1 MNQPGGSRESF
12 RRSCAA
18 RRRHTRE
25 RTRQYIYDFDEA
37 VASSRGGEKVVAKM
51 TAKYP
56 DLGNPYTL
64 WLAAYT
70 QSYVD

>member
-1 MNQPGGSRESF
+1 MAVGVTGRGDNVV
-12 RRSCAA
+12 RRSA
-18 RRRHTRE
+18 RLIE
-25 RTRQYIYDFDEA
+25 ATRQYIYDFDEA
-37 VASSRGGEKVVAKM
+37 VASSSGGEEVVSKI

-70 QSYVD
+70 QSYGD

>member
-1 MNQPGGSRESF
+1 VDLENLSG
-12 RRSCAA
+12 
-18 RRRHTRE
+18 
-25 RTRQYIYDFDEA
+25 EA
-37 VASSRGGEKVVAKM
+37 VLPVGGMRASVPGSAFTTSTRPSRRVAGGEEVVAKM